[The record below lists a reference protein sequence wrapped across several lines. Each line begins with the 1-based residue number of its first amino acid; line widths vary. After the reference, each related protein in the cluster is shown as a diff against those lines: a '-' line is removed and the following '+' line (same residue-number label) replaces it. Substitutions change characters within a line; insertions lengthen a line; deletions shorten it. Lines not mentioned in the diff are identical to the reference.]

1 MHAHS
6 APGTL
11 RTSVALQKVLVHWR
25 KEEGIAPM
33 LESLSRS
40 RVGMRMALG
49 VGRAVPK
56 RAANRLVE
64 FAANRM
70 SATGSETWRAA
81 RSNQYVISGRTLTG
95 DALNEAARCNVRHM
109 ASFLYD
115 LYHVIGNTE
124 AEKAMVLHDEDFH
137 EFVER
142 DRIDGPFV
150 YVGVHLGNFDL
161 VGRVLG
167 HAGWQLQVL
176 SVPDPH
182 GAYQWQ
188 NDMRNQVG
196 MHVTPVS
203 LESMK
208 QASRRLEQGGSVLTG
223 LDRPLPEPD
232 KVKPIFFGHPSPL
245 PLLHVRMAMRAKVPV
260 IAFTTPRM
268 PDGRYRLLN
277 SGPISMQGEKPTP
290 EALLANAE
298 RCLEPAER
306 WIREFPQQWAMP
318 HAAWPDIVV
327 PEEV

>member
-1 MHAHS
+1 
-6 APGTL
+6 
-11 RTSVALQKVLVHWR
+11 
-25 KEEGIAPM
+25 M

-56 RAANRLVE
+56 RAANRLVD

-70 SATGSETWRAA
+70 AAAGSETWRAA
-81 RSNQYVISGRTLTG
+81 RSNQYVVSGCTLAG
-95 DALNEAARCNVRHM
+95 RALDNAARRNVRCM

-115 LYHVIGNTE
+115 LYHVIGDTE
-124 AEKAMVLHDEDFH
+124 AEKASVVHDDTFL

-142 DRIDGPFV
+142 DRRDGPFM

-167 HAGWQLQVL
+167 HAGWALQVL
-176 SVPDPH
+176 SVPDPN
-182 GAYQWQ
+182 GGYQWQ
-188 NDMRNQVG
+188 NDMRDQVG

-208 QASRRLEQGGSVLTG
+208 EAARRLESGGSVLTG
-223 LDRPLPEPD
+223 LDRPLPAPD
-232 KVKPIFFGHPSPL
+232 KVQPAFFGRPSPL
-245 PLLHVRMAMRAKVPV
+245 PLLHVRMAMRAKVSV
-260 IAFTTPRM
+260 IPFTTPRM
-268 PDGRYRLLN
+268 PDGRYRLLTTD
-277 SGPISMQGEKPTP
+277 PIPMQGDKPTP

-306 WIREFPQQWAMP
+306 WIREFPDQWAMP
-318 HAAWPDIVV
+318 HAVWPDVIV